1 MNIITGT
8 VGVLVSAVIIYV
20 AGSYAID
27 YLADQEIE
35 RRKYKE
41 AYDREINAAR
51 KGA

>member
-20 AGSYAID
+20 AGSYAVD

-35 RRKYKE
+35 RRKHKD
-41 AYDREINAAR
+41 AYDREKQAAK